1 MTRLGW
7 RDFADRRVAL
17 MAGLA
22 FATGLP
28 YLLVF
33 ATLAVRLRESGVALS
48 TIGLFSWLGLTYSL
62 KFLWAPVVEHVD
74 VPVLAGWLG
83 RRRAWMLLCQVVVGV
98 SLVGSGASDPAT
110 GLAVTAAFTL
120 AVALGSATHDVLVD
134 GWRIDAAPDERQA
147 ILVAAYQMG
156 YRVALLAAGAG
167 ALYIAQLADWRSAYF
182 TMAALLAVGVVATL
196 ASPIV
201 DRDPPGG
208 RPARFD
214 FATAVGAPLADLR
227 ARTGAM
233 LPAILALMALYRMSD
248 LLAVTMA
255 SPLYVDLGFDKAQI
269 ATVAKV
275 YGVWVG
281 IGGAIAGG
289 VAAARFGLRR
299 AMFLGL
305 ATQAI
310 SHAVFAW
317 LAGQGTD
324 MVALIAATSVDS
336 FSQAF
341 AGTVLVTWMSGLA
354 GAGFAATQYALF
366 SSLYALPGKVI
377 AGTSGYL
384 VEAFGYAPFF
394 TATAAMCV
402 PIAGLVAWV
411 VRRPG

>member
-1 MTRLGW
+1 
-7 RDFADRRVAL
+7 
-17 MAGLA
+17 MAALA

-33 ATLAVRLRESGVALS
+33 ATLAVRLREAGIALS

-74 VPVLAGWLG
+74 LPVLARWLG
-83 RRRAWMLLCQVVVGV
+83 RRRAWMLACQLVVGL
-98 SLVGSGASDPAT
+98 SLLGSGASDPAT

-156 YRVALLAAGAG
+156 YRVALLCAGAG
-167 ALYIAQLADWRSAYF
+167 ALYIAQLADWRTAYF
-182 TMAALLAVGVVATL
+182 SMAALLLVGVAATL
-196 ASPIV
+196 LSPIV

-208 RPARFD
+208 PRTFD
-214 FATAVGAPLADLR
+214 FASAVKAPLADLHS
-227 ARTGAM
+227 RTGAL

-255 SPLYVDLGFDKAQI
+255 NPLYVDLGFDKAQI

-281 IGGAIAGG
+281 IGGAIVGG

-341 AGTVLVTWMSGLA
+341 AGTVLVTWMSGLT

-377 AGTSGYL
+377 AGASGYF

-394 TATAAMCV
+394 AMTAAMCV

-411 VRRPG
+411 VRRPA